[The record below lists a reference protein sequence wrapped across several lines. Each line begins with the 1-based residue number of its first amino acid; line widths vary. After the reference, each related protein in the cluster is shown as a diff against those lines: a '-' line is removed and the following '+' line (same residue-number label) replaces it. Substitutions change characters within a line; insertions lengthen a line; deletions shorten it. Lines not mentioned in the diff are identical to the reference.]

1 MKNCCNTIARLT
13 IVFLLVHLTVSPAVY
28 SITIQQEEELS
39 KEFLRVVKKQL
50 DLIKDPF
57 VVGYVNKVG
66 RNILSNMPPQPFKY
80 QFYIV
85 KQHVYNA
92 FATPAGHI
100 FINSG
105 LLEAL
110 DGEEELAGILAHEI
124 AHVVSR
130 HISQNVDRSPK
141 IGLATLAGIA
151 AGILIGGG
159 SSAALGNAVIVG
171 SMAAGQSVAL
181 AYSRENE
188 LQADQLAFDY
198 LYRAGYS
205 SKGLLTSLQKMRDK
219 QWFGT
224 EQVPNYLM
232 THPASEERMGYIDT
246 HVASNQLSEINQR
259 HIDKDEF
266 RFVRATLSGKYSN
279 GENAL
284 AAFDSQLKDHPG
296 DTIALYGKALA
307 LAQIGDY
314 RNSVIYLKKALE
326 KEALNPVML
335 KELGRIYFLEGQYP
349 KALQALEGSVGLAP
363 EDNESFF
370 YLSRAHM
377 ELGNLDK
384 AIDGFNTILK
394 RNSKETEIY
403 LFLGNVYG
411 MQENIGEAHYYLGK
425 YYKLKGRW
433 KTAIVHLE
441 KALPLITDPKQ
452 KEEIETMLKRVKKIA
467 KRGT

>member
-1 MKNCCNTIARLT
+1 M
-13 IVFLLVHLTVSPAVY
+13 
-28 SITIQQEEELS
+28 
-39 KEFLRVVKKQL
+39 
-50 DLIKDPF
+50 
-57 VVGYVNKVG
+57 
-66 RNILSNMPPQPFKY
+66 
-80 QFYIV
+80 
-85 KQHVYNA
+85 
-92 FATPAGHI
+92 
-100 FINSG
+100 
-105 LLEAL
+105 
-110 DGEEELAGILAHEI
+110 AHEI
-124 AHVVSR
+124 AHVVCR

-141 IGLATLAGIA
+141 IGLATLAVIA

-159 SSAALGNAVIVG
+159 GSAALGNAVVVG
-171 SMAAGQSVAL
+171 SMAAGQSASL
-181 AYSRENE
+181 AFSREDE

-205 SKGLLTSLQKMRDK
+205 SKGLLMSLQKMRDK

-266 RFVRATLSGKYSN
+266 RFVQATLSGKYSN

-314 RNSVIYLKKALE
+314 RNSVLYLKKALE
-326 KEALNPVML
+326 KDALNPVML

-363 EDNESFF
+363 EDNESLF
-370 YLSRAHM
+370 YLSRTHM

-384 AIDGFNTILK
+384 ATDGFNTILK
-394 RNSKETEIY
+394 RNSKEPEIY

-425 YYKLKGRW
+425 YNQLKGRW

-441 KALPLITDPKQ
+441 KALPLTTDPKQ

-467 KRGT
+467 KR